1 MVKLTNLP
9 KSNSE
14 IAWCPKCKDEFIT
27 YNLALAK
34 CPRCGGGART
44 NIKRLVVKTATLLVV
59 LAVLVVV
66 GVGAYTV
73 LKGRGIIGGSA
84 QPAAVAAP
92 QPPQPK
98 PAG

>member
-1 MVKLTNLP
+1 MF
-9 KSNSE
+9 
-14 IAWCPKCKDEFIT
+14 CPKCKDEFIT

-44 NIKRLVVKTATLLVV
+44 NIKRIVVKTVVLLVM

-73 LKGRGIIGGSA
+73 LKGRGIIGGGSGQA
-84 QPAAVAAP
+84 GTEEPA
-92 QPPQPK
+92 
-98 PAG
+98 PAD